1 LIYNLVLI
9 EPDNIEARFCRERR
23 RLACIERASAKS
35 RFQRA
40 CLHRK
45 RFRLA
50 QANAQANCQRSR
62 HYDSRSPL
70 KYSTHETLIGIEIAR
85 RNAPRFLFS
94 WLEVFIMPIKKF
106 LPTCL
111 LIAACLLLP
120 LAAQSAEPSASVHDP
135 TTNSAT
141 QDAQTKTNDGTPDGQ
156 LTAINKLPPAE
167 RVEQLEA
174 FIESNSESSL
184 RPRALEL
191 LTVARAAL
199 GDEKLRGGDAAGGVG
214 LFQLAVAEAPAEM
227 PDKLFVE
234 VVSQLPSNL
243 FLRGEN
249 TAALAL
255 ARRIEERVKSNP
267 QRLLAVAAFYLSVEQ
282 SDEATRAA
290 RAAIKLAPEMA
301 AAHSAL
307 GLAHRIALR
316 LDAATTAFARALEL
330 DPRLSS
336 ARRNLADL
344 YRAAGKSQEALTLY
358 RELLT
363 AEPKDAGAHAG
374 VVLSLLDAGK
384 KEEAE
389 KELQAALKNDE
400 RNLALLV
407 GAAYWHAA
415 HNDSARALELAER
428 AVRIEP
434 RYTWAQ
440 IAYARALVA
449 QKRPLEAER
458 ALRFVR
464 QHGRFPT
471 LDYELANTLVAA
483 GLYQEAAEELSRS
496 FAIKNGQIET
506 QLAGRIPARAAG
518 FTELLAPERRAS
530 IYQFAIADTETN
542 ARTLKGLLAFYQAMG
557 AATEQ
562 SSGRRSRANEAGIVS
577 AAEDFVA
584 AGPSDVDAMRAFRQ
598 LYVAGRLLQ
607 RGVALPSVLEITE
620 AAASGVEAA
629 LDTPVAAVAVLA
641 DSLRDLRARAIAAGA
656 TTDLPAV
663 PRSVLS
669 SVMRGRIEDIAGWA
683 LYHQGKAADATVRLR
698 RAASVLPENTL
709 WWRDA
714 LWHLGTSLSATGNH
728 AEALPLMLRSYN
740 RQSPNPARRAIVEAL
755 YTRVNGSLQGFDVK
769 LGAALPVFVAGVS
782 SPEPPT
788 TSLKSETPST
798 TEAARIDDKTT
809 TTPIRET
816 TRTTEPNN
824 VTELSTSPS
833 TTSDPASNAP
843 IASAIEVLTPKL
855 EPPQTA
861 RPTER
866 ATSAIARESA
876 RDSQPTSAPPP
887 TSETATNST
896 AAPNPVRTRR
906 AREGRGSGGCTLSL
920 SESELT
926 IDKGGAAAVT
936 ASFGEPV
943 DSSTVKAA
951 TRNWSDIIV
960 LAEPA
965 SASDSD
971 SIKFTITSISRT
983 AGTFIVTFTS
993 PCGKQDVAVRVK

>member
-1 LIYNLVLI
+1 MTI
-9 EPDNIEARFCRERR
+9 
-23 RLACIERASAKS
+23 
-35 RFQRA
+35 
-40 CLHRK
+40 K
-45 RFRLA
+45 RFL
-50 QANAQANCQRSR
+50 S
-62 HYDSRSPL
+62 
-70 KYSTHETLIGIEIAR
+70 
-85 RNAPRFLFS
+85 
-94 WLEVFIMPIKKF
+94 
-106 LPTCL
+106 TCL
-111 LIAACLLLP
+111 LIAVCFSLP
-120 LAAQSAEPSASVHDP
+120 IAAQTAEPAASVHDP
-135 TTNSAT
+135 TTDSAT
-141 QDAQTKTNDGTPDGQ
+141 QDAQTKLSDGTPDGQ
-156 LTAINKLPPAE
+156 LAAINKLPPAE

-174 FIESNSESSL
+174 LIKSNSESSL

-199 GDEKLRGGDAAGGVG
+199 GDEKLRGGDAAGGVE
-214 LFQLAVAEAPAEM
+214 LFQLALAEAPAEM

-249 TAALAL
+249 AAALDL

-290 RAAIKLAPEMA
+290 RQAIKLAPEMA

-330 DPRLSS
+330 DSQLLS

-358 RELLT
+358 RDLLT
-363 AEPKDAGAHAG
+363 ADAKDAGARAG
-374 VVLSLLDAGK
+374 VVLSLFDVGK

-389 KELQAALKNDE
+389 KELQAALKDDE
-400 RNLALLV
+400 RNLAVMV

-415 HNDSARALELAER
+415 HADSARALELAER

-440 IAYARALVA
+440 IAYSRALVA

-464 QHGRFPT
+464 QYGRFPT
-471 LDYELANTLVAA
+471 LDYELANALVAA

-506 QLAGRIPARAAG
+506 QLAGRIPARATDFIA
-518 FTELLAPERRAS
+518 LLAPERRAS
-530 IYQFAIADTETN
+530 IYQFTVADTETN
-542 ARTLKGLLAFYQAMG
+542 ARTLKGLLAFHQATS

-562 SSGRRSRANEAGIVS
+562 SSNRQSRANEADTVS
-577 AAEDFVA
+577 AAEDFIA
-584 AGPSDVDAMRAFRQ
+584 AGTSNVDEMRAFRQ

-607 RGVALPSVLEITE
+607 RGVALPTVLEVTE
-620 AAASGVEAA
+620 AATSGVEAA
-629 LDTPVAAVAVLA
+629 LDAPVAAVAVLA

-656 TTDLPAV
+656 TTDIPAV

-669 SVMRGRIEDIAGWA
+669 SIMRGRIEDIAGWA
-683 LYHQGKAADATVRLR
+683 LYNQGKAADATVRLR

-714 LWHLGTSLSATGNH
+714 LWHLGTALSAGGNH
-728 AEALPLMLRSYN
+728 AEALPLMLRSYD

-769 LGAALPVFVAGVS
+769 LGAALPIFIAGAS
-782 SPEPPT
+782 SPETPA
-788 TSLKSETPST
+788 TSSKSETPST
-798 TEAARIDDKTT
+798 VEAVRIDDKSSTT
-809 TTPIRET
+809 TLGET
-816 TRTTEPNN
+816 TRTTEPNKG
-824 VTELSTSPS
+824 TELSTAPP
-833 TTSDPASNAP
+833 TTPDTESRAP
-843 IASAIEVLTPKL
+843 VASAAEALTPKV

-861 RPTER
+861 RPTET
-866 ATSAIARESA
+866 ATSPAIAPESA
-876 RDSQPTSAPPP
+876 PDSQPASSLPP
-887 TSETATNST
+887 TSETATDST
-896 AAPNPVRTRR
+896 AAPKSVRARRTRT
-906 AREGRGSGGCTLSL
+906 GRGSGGCTLSL
-920 SESELT
+920 SDSELM
-926 IDKGGAAAVT
+926 IDKGGAAPIV
-936 ASFGEPV
+936 ASFDKPV
-943 DSSTVKAA
+943 NSSTVKAA

-960 LAEPA
+960 LAEPL

-993 PCGKQDVAVRVK
+993 PCGKQDVAVSVK